1 MNIELFISR
10 RLAFKSKKSFS
21 RFIIRVAMIAVS
33 LSVAIMIVAGSI
45 VSGFQKEISE
55 KVFGFW
61 GHIIIRSYEEN
72 TSYGEEPIS
81 SVQSFYPSL
90 EKEDGVRHIQVFA
103 TKAGIIKTE
112 NEIEGIVLRG
122 IGKDFDWSFLQKYL
136 VKGTKI
142 SAGDTASQKQI
153 IISQTT
159 ADRLKLMVGDEVVVY
174 FVQEPMR
181 YRKLTIAGIY
191 KTGLDEYDRMYALV
205 DIGLIR
211 RLNGWKMNEVGGFE
225 VYISNVND
233 LDKMGYLI
241 NQNFV
246 GQKLEART
254 MRDINP
260 NLFDWLNLQNMN
272 EQVIIIL
279 MILVAVINMTTVL
292 LILILERTNMI
303 GILKSLGASDW
314 MIRKIFLYHAA
325 YITGLGL
332 LLGNFLGIGLALAQK
347 YLHIIRLDEQSYYVS
362 VAPVMLDPVY
372 IILINAGTL
381 IVCLITL
388 IIPSYLVSRISPVKA
403 IRFE

>member
-1 MNIELFISR
+1 
-10 RLAFKSKKSFS
+10 
-21 RFIIRVAMIAVS
+21 MIAVS

-81 SVQSFYPSL
+81 SLQSFYPSL

-142 SAGDTASQKQI
+142 SAGDSASQKQI

-174 FVQEPMR
+174 FVQDPMR

-260 NLFDWLNLQNMN
+260 NLFDWLNLQNVN

>member
-45 VSGFQKEISE
+45 VNGFQKEISE

-81 SVQSFYPSL
+81 SLQSFYPSL

-122 IGKDFDWSFLQKYL
+122 IGKDFDWSFLQQYL

-142 SAGDTASQKQI
+142 SAGDSASQKQI

-225 VYISNVND
+225 VYITNVND

-260 NLFDWLNLQNMN
+260 NLFDWLNLQNVN